1 MDKILSIDIKQFNYG
16 DETVL
21 KNIKLSAYKG
31 ECLVFT
37 GLSGCGKT
45 TLLRLLNRLIPDIYE
60 GELTGSIEILGSSIE
75 SYKSGELARYVG
87 NVCQNINE
95 QFFSNNLEDEI
106 ALVGEN
112 LGMEQKLLYKK
123 VNAAI
128 KKFSLLKLKN
138 MPIRKLSGGQKQK
151 IAVAS
156 TLIYDTDII
165 IFDEPSASLD
175 YKSTEALKETLKYLK
190 SLNKTIIIAEHRL
203 YYLRDI
209 LDRLIVI
216 KEGTVRAVYSSKEL
230 TKQIQLENHLRSFT
244 EYDLDCEALDYKNE
258 VKAEVKNLIIQNKDY
273 KLLYPVS
280 FTLSQNECMAVAAP
294 NGMGKTTLARQ
305 LTGLFDIKEGSTDFG
320 KNKKERIKN
329 TSISMQNCADMF
341 FFENVEK
348 ELITKESANNKA
360 YLAEVKKY
368 LIEFDLWDKRY
379 LHPHE
384 LSGGEKQRL
393 SIILAMLK
401 KSKLLILDEP
411 TAGLDYKRMN
421 IVAKAIKEKINEIPV
436 VLITHDLELLF
447 KVCNTALLLSYDKSL
462 KIKVEGNENKII
474 DFFKCV

>member
-1 MDKILSIDIKQFNYG
+1 M
-16 DETVL
+16 
-21 KNIKLSAYKG
+21 
-31 ECLVFT
+31 
-37 GLSGCGKT
+37 
-45 TLLRLLNRLIPDIYE
+45 
-60 GELTGSIEILGSSIE
+60 
-75 SYKSGELARYVG
+75 
-87 NVCQNINE
+87 
-95 QFFSNNLEDEI
+95 
-106 ALVGEN
+106 
-112 LGMEQKLLYKK
+112 
-123 VNAAI
+123 
-128 KKFSLLKLKN
+128 
-138 MPIRKLSGGQKQK
+138 
-151 IAVAS
+151 
-156 TLIYDTDII
+156 
-165 IFDEPSASLD
+165 
-175 YKSTEALKETLKYLK
+175 
-190 SLNKTIIIAEHRL
+190 
-203 YYLRDI
+203 
-209 LDRLIVI
+209 
-216 KEGTVRAVYSSKEL
+216 YSSKEL

-244 EYDLDCEALDYKNE
+244 EYDLDYEALDYKNE